1 MKKSSLQYLLY
12 IFSFLTMV
20 SCGFQGRKYTTGH
33 YWEGIKSDEYE
44 SQKLKQSESKNK
56 SVLEYSV
63 QSKELIEQDSM
74 ENNSELDTLKIPL
87 CRKKN
92 HEALNNQVEVSD
104 SLSPEM
110 TVIKQNT
117 ELKIRRAKK
126 GLNIFLGLE
135 GVSILGLVINILDV
149 FNLGKDEWGF
159 HIWIILFALLIELFL
174 LPLILYAVIY
184 FVRKRRFKKK
194 YSVPNSRNK
203 H

>member
-1 MKKSSLQYLLY
+1 
-12 IFSFLTMV
+12 MV

-33 YWEGIKSDEYE
+33 YWEGYNSDEYE

-74 ENNSELDTLKIPL
+74 DNNSELDTLKIPL

-110 TVIKQNT
+110 AVIKQKTSLTHGSPHELANKLINHNVSYQNT
-117 ELKIRRAKK
+117 H
-126 GLNIFLGLE
+126 
-135 GVSILGLVINILDV
+135 
-149 FNLGKDEWGF
+149 NL
-159 HIWIILFALLIELFL
+159 
-174 LPLILYAVIY
+174 P
-184 FVRKRRFKKK
+184 
-194 YSVPNSRNK
+194 
-203 H
+203 